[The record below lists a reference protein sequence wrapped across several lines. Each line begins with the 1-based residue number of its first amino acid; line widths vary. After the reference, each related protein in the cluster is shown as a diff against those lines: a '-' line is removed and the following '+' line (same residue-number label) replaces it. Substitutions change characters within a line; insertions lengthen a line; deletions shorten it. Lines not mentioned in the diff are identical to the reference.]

1 MFGYWREAPPH
12 TPTPPVHIGDSL
24 DPHHQLSNLTNEVT
38 KFKFIEVP
46 AKKQIEVFVL
56 RTGGG
61 WSPEPQV
68 NHTMP
73 RYYGAYTFLHEKYYR
88 VDNYV
93 DWENHGAEIFFDWE
107 NHG

>member
-1 MFGYWREAPPH
+1 LTEVGFGS
-12 TPTPPVHIGDSL
+12 TPPTL
-24 DPHHQLSNLTNEVT
+24 EFNEVT

-73 RYYGAYTFLHEKYYR
+73 RYYGAYTFLHEKYHR
-88 VDNYV
+88 VDIYV
-93 DWENHGAEIFFDWE
+93 D
-107 NHG
+107 